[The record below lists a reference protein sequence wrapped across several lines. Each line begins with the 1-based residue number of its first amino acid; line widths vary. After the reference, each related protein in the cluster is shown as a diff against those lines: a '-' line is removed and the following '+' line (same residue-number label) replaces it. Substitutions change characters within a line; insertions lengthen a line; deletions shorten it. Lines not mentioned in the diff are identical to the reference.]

1 MKNKLKELVS
11 KKAKGGIESILGVVI
26 LVGLVVVLILTIVV
40 PMMESISEQG
50 ETTKGQLGQV
60 TDALEGLAPEKQ

>member
-26 LVGLVVVLILTIVV
+26 LVGLVVILIIAVIM
-40 PMMESISEQG
+40 PMVNNVQSQG
-50 ETTKGQLGQV
+50 SATTNDLNNLRSSM
-60 TDALEGLAPEKQ
+60 DAFRD